1 MVCTNAT
8 TSAQEDCTA
17 RNFGDSVQLSLAF
30 DATTRIFLSTNTS
43 NPNFFGI
50 PFPTMLTSKETAMS
64 E

>member
-1 MVCTNAT
+1 
-8 TSAQEDCTA
+8 
-17 RNFGDSVQLSLAF
+17 LSK
-30 DATTRIFLSTNTS
+30 NTS